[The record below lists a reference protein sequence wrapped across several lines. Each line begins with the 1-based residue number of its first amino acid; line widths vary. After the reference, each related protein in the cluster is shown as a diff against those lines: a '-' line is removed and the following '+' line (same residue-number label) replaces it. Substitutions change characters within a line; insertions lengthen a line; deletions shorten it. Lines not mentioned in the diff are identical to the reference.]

1 MVDTLMA
8 LWNRGYRGRL
18 MAITLIFCCMCIGIS
33 LLFIT
38 VGSAW
43 GSIFPGGRTRGMAQ
57 NTANAAYAT
66 NTTTTPGLYASPT
79 TAASV
84 TVPNPCVTTATGTPA
99 KSPRASATTYDGRSG
114 GPGYGRTATPKPS
127 PTHAHPS
134 RTPTP
139 VVTITPSMPSPTP
152 SPTPTLPATTPTATP
167 TETPTVVV
175 TPTDTSTPTT
185 TPTAT
190 VSPTPGVSSTPTTT
204 ATSIPTVTPGGSP
217 TTGTTTTPGSS
228 HTRANDGSPIPPG
241 TPDSGV
247 GNGGNNLGVNCLSD
261 NLPASAAMLASL
273 RHAAWLIVGGSLLG
287 TLLFCGKIYRI
298 SRRQGKRQR

>member
-1 MVDTLMA
+1 
-8 LWNRGYRGRL
+8 
-18 MAITLIFCCMCIGIS
+18 MAITLIFCCMCISIS

-84 TVPNPCVTTATGTPA
+84 TVPNPCVTTATGMPA

-139 VVTITPSMPSPTP
+139 VNAFAHPVSYTNPTGNDANGGGDTHTHCDIDAGSHSYRDANGCRNAHRYIHAHNDADCNGIANARCFQHTHSYARRKPDDRNNHDTGKQPYTSERWQSYSPR
-152 SPTPTLPATTPTATP
+152 
-167 TETPTVVV
+167 
-175 TPTDTSTPTT
+175 
-185 TPTAT
+185 
-190 VSPTPGVSSTPTTT
+190 
-204 ATSIPTVTPGGSP
+204 
-217 TTGTTTTPGSS
+217 
-228 HTRANDGSPIPPG
+228 HTR
-241 TPDSGV
+241 
-247 GNGGNNLGVNCLSD
+247 
-261 NLPASAAMLASL
+261 
-273 RHAAWLIVGGSLLG
+273 
-287 TLLFCGKIYRI
+287 
-298 SRRQGKRQR
+298 